1 MRIPTKLEWI
11 MAHMSQLYD
20 LKAYVAGGAARD
32 IYYYKTPKDWDVV
45 IPNNHRWDERDVF
58 NMLEGVCYFV
68 RARYPESKV
77 NVSQAYDGANGDF
90 DSRWLGIAQ
99 LEIEDGGKTL
109 SVDILFARAPSI
121 RMVLEGFDSNVNQ
134 CYLGLISQH
143 PMYPFGVPTDIRF
156 LKPITTKRLN
166 RLLSLSEELRLPVDA
181 TGLEIQ
187 D

>member
-1 MRIPTKLEWI
+1 MRTPTKLEWV
-11 MAHMSQLYD
+11 MTYLSKLYD

-32 IYYYKTPKDWDVV
+32 IYFNRTPKDWDVV
-45 IPNNHRWDERDVF
+45 IPNDKRWDERDVF
-58 NMLEGVCYFV
+58 HMMEGLCTIV
-68 RARYPESKV
+68 RTRYPESRAD
-77 NVSQAYDGANGDF
+77 VSQAYAGANGDF

-109 SVDILFARAPSI
+109 SIDILFARAPNI
-121 RMVLEGFDSNVNQ
+121 KMVLEGFDSNVNQ

-166 RLLSLSEELRLPVDA
+166 RLLNLSAELRLPVDA